1 MKWVL
6 IFVGIAAF
14 LGSSLVSANSL
25 TERQFR
31 QLEKA
36 QELVAEEK
44 YSEALEETDD
54 AANEW
59 EEGLGLVL
67 ILQLR
72 GQTYQMLDE
81 TDKALESYRKALD
94 IGVLEGTR
102 RSSLAMVVA
111 QFYLVQER
119 PSDARAVL
127 IPALEAP
134 AGEGLNHAAQAYILV
149 AMSYQT
155 EENWRASLPWIYQAE
170 EFARDIP
177 ENWLLMRAAAE
188 FQVADYP
195 AAELTMKRLIS
206 RAPDKRNYWIQL
218 AATQQFQEKQREQL
232 ATLELAYQRGLLD
245 DSKEEMLMIQLQ
257 GAEGMPARAARN
269 LQSRLERSTESHRE
283 RDRDSGSDTGK
294 SGHRK
299 GDHDHDRPRR
309 GQRDAHSDEVDLLV
323 AYQRQSR
330 DFSMAAQT
338 MTKHKSGKVDDAI
351 QLAEMDGNCKLA
363 VDIADKHYRRIQ
375 GASMLSAGRCAL
387 ELQRTG
393 DARVWFQRA
402 TKDAKSV
409 NVATQWLTYLQQL
422 TDAGLR

>member
-1 MKWVL
+1 
-6 IFVGIAAF
+6 
-14 LGSSLVSANSL
+14 
-25 TERQFR
+25 
-31 QLEKA
+31 
-36 QELVAEEK
+36 
-44 YSEALEETDD
+44 
-54 AANEW
+54 
-59 EEGLGLVL
+59 
-67 ILQLR
+67 
-72 GQTYQMLDE
+72 MLDE

-102 RSSLAMVVA
+102 RSSLAMVIA

-206 RAPDKRNYWIQL
+206 HAPDKRNYWIQL

-232 ATLELAYQRGLLD
+232 ATLELAHQRGLLD
-245 DSKEEMLMIQLQ
+245 DSMEEMLMIQLQ

-283 RDRDSGSDTGK
+283 RER
-294 SGHRK
+294 
-299 GDHDHDRPRR
+299 DHDRPRR
-309 GQRDAHSDEVDLLV
+309 GQRDTHSDEVDLLV

-330 DFSMAAQT
+330 DFSKAAQT

-363 VDIADKHYRRIQ
+363 VDIADKHHRRIQ
-375 GASMLSAGRCAL
+375 GTSMLSAGRCAL

>member
-72 GQTYQMLDE
+72 GQTYQMLNE

-206 RAPDKRNYWIQL
+206 RAPDKRNYWVQL

-232 ATLELAYQRGLLD
+232 ATLELAHQRGLLD
-245 DSKEEMLMIQLQ
+245 DSMEEMLMIQLQ

-269 LQSRLERSTESHRE
+269 LQSRLNRIAESLEELE
-283 RDRDSGSDTGK
+283 RDAETDA
-294 SGHRK
+294 
-299 GDHDHDRPRR
+299 
-309 GQRDAHSDEVDLLV
+309 QRDIYFDEIDLLV

-330 DFSMAAQT
+330 DFSGAAQT
-338 MTKHKSGKVDDAI
+338 ITTHQSGKVDDAI

-363 VDIADKHYRRIQ
+363 VEIADKHQQRIK

>member
-134 AGEGLNHAAQAYILV
+134 ANA
-149 AMSYQT
+149 
-155 EENWRASLPWIYQAE
+155 
-170 EFARDIP
+170 
-177 ENWLLMRAAAE
+177 
-188 FQVADYP
+188 
-195 AAELTMKRLIS
+195 
-206 RAPDKRNYWIQL
+206 
-218 AATQQFQEKQREQL
+218 
-232 ATLELAYQRGLLD
+232 
-245 DSKEEMLMIQLQ
+245 
-257 GAEGMPARAARN
+257 
-269 LQSRLERSTESHRE
+269 SRLST
-283 RDRDSGSDTGK
+283 
-294 SGHRK
+294 
-299 GDHDHDRPRR
+299 
-309 GQRDAHSDEVDLLV
+309 
-323 AYQRQSR
+323 
-330 DFSMAAQT
+330 
-338 MTKHKSGKVDDAI
+338 
-351 QLAEMDGNCKLA
+351 
-363 VDIADKHYRRIQ
+363 
-375 GASMLSAGRCAL
+375 
-387 ELQRTG
+387 
-393 DARVWFQRA
+393 
-402 TKDAKSV
+402 
-409 NVATQWLTYLQQL
+409 
-422 TDAGLR
+422 